1 MLADKVSALS
11 RQRAELLDRHSKI
24 EAVSEKLTKEL
35 EEKKELVNT
44 LYMKHQLEKQVTYAF
59 FGVSVSYLYMSTKY
73 TSRNRTYDGKRF
85 NCRRTKRRYP
95 SGG

>member
-24 EAVSEKLTKEL
+24 EAASEKLTKEL

-59 FGVSVSYLYMSTKY
+59 FHAVSVSYLYVNKNYIQKQDMWWKTI
-73 TSRNRTYDGKRF
+73 
-85 NCRRTKRRYP
+85 
-95 SGG
+95 